1 MQDED
6 QPMKLEDVDPRW
18 KKRFTDEELIKL
30 LKKMERKRS
39 NAKRRSLSFTLGIN
53 DWLMLG
59 EKLLVKGKQYC
70 DYTGLPLSNKTTE
83 FGGDNPWF
91 PTVER
96 IDDKVGYCSGN
107 LCVCCERANAL
118 KDSLCDKGVPSHL
131 ISKDDRKVVQ
141 ALMRNFSEA
150 RMEEL
155 KQAYVFSEEKAFG
168 KAMPCK
174 EKAIP
179 VAVKDD
185 DAPEAEEKP
194 SAKLVD
200 SIKQAKTIEEYRE
213 VQNKSIDAMNK
224 ASEEGSTTTV
234 PSVEPS
240 PATITASVVLEEKA
254 KVFCALPEDVNIA
267 EVYAGYAR
275 AFANLGVNVSIT
287 YAQFKAKYARKYCAL
302 TGEPLPEGRKPVL
315 LVDHDKGFSAQNM
328 LIVHPRIEAAVTKL
342 MVDLHMDLRQ
352 IAQMFKPLAK

>member
-1 MQDED
+1 MR
-6 QPMKLEDVDPRW
+6 PEDVDKRW
-18 KKRFTDEELIKL
+18 YDRFTPEEIVKL
-30 LKKMERKRS
+30 LKKMERKRQ
-39 NAKRRSLSFTLGIN
+39 NAKRRGIEFTLTVN

-59 EKLLVKGKQYC
+59 EKLLVKGRQYC

-107 LCVCCERANAL
+107 LCICCERANL
-118 KDSLCDKGVPSHL
+118 FKDSLADKAVPQHI

-155 KQAYVFSEEKAFG
+155 KHAYVFSEEKAFG

-174 EKAIP
+174 EKAAP

-185 DAPEAEEKP
+185 AAPETKPAECAEKVEDT
-194 SAKLVD
+194 SLVEAED
-200 SIKQAKTIEEYRE
+200 SKQTAPE
-213 VQNKSIDAMNK
+213 K
-224 ASEEGSTTTV
+224 A
-234 PSVEPS
+234 
-240 PATITASVVLEEKA
+240 ITAAVVIEEKA

>member
-1 MQDED
+1 MR
-6 QPMKLEDVDPRW
+6 LEDVDPRW
-18 KKRFTDEELIKL
+18 KERFTEEEIVKL
-30 LKKMERKRS
+30 LKKMERKRL
-39 NAKRRSLSFTLGIN
+39 NAKRRGIEFTLNVN

-59 EKLLVKGKQYC
+59 EKLLVKGRQYC

-107 LCVCCERANAL
+107 LCICCERANL
-118 KDSLCDKGVPSHL
+118 FKDSLADKAVPQHI

-174 EKAIP
+174 AEAAP
-179 VAVKDD
+179 VAVKDN
-185 DAPEAEEKP
+185 AAQEAKPAEPAEKAAVPQVEAEAESEK
-194 SAKLVD
+194 A
-200 SIKQAKTIEEYRE
+200 
-213 VQNKSIDAMNK
+213 
-224 ASEEGSTTTV
+224 
-234 PSVEPS
+234 
-240 PATITASVVLEEKA
+240 ITAAVVIKEKE

-328 LIVHPRIEAAVTKL
+328 LIVHPRIETAVTKL